1 MDAVSRLFALAS
13 LAPGLFAR
21 ERDTS
26 DLALVERARAREA
39 AAFRVLFDRHGQ
51 AVWRFLRDVLGDEG
65 LADEGVQETF
75 IRAFHR
81 IDSLADGARLLPW
94 LLGIARNVGFEYH
107 RARRRDRDH
116 TEPHDDATLEDVSDE
131 DASTP
136 EVVLLGRETEAVMS
150 RALEAL
156 SPERRAALLMRV
168 DHGLGY
174 DEIARAMGWNLPKVK
189 NEIHRARLQLRSA
202 LVRYDGGEP

>member
-1 MDAVSRLFALAS
+1 MSRFFALS
-13 LAPGLFAR
+13 ILAPGLFAR

-26 DLALVERARAREA
+26 DLALVERARAKEA
-39 AAFRVLFDRHGQ
+39 SAFRVLFDRHGQ
-51 AVWRFLRDVLGDEG
+51 AVWRFLRDVLGDES

-75 IRAFHR
+75 IRAFDR
-81 IDSLADGARLLPW
+81 IDSLENGARLLPW
-94 LLGIARNVGFEYH
+94 LLGIARNVAFELQ
-107 RARRRDRDH
+107 RARRRDRERG
-116 TEPHDDATLEDVSDE
+116 EPHDDRALEDVHDG

-150 RALEAL
+150 RALESL
-156 SPERRAALLMRV
+156 STERRAALLMRV

-174 DEIARAMGWNLPKVK
+174 DEIARAMGWNIPKVK
-189 NEIHRARLQLRSA
+189 NEIHRARLQLRNA